1 MKADNNVVY
10 KYSLQPFRSSRQEV
24 RMPMGAEILDAQF
37 QDGQFVFWASIWDG
51 YELRDVKENRHFVIL
66 YTGEVTKHRIRQ
78 HLATLQMHG
87 LVYHIFEID

>member
-10 KYSLQPFRSSRQEV
+10 KYSLKPFRSTRQLV

-37 QDGQFVFWASIWDG
+37 QDGQFVMWASLYDS
-51 YELRDVKENRHFVIL
+51 YEQRNLKEDRAFVIL